1 MASSLCFS
9 KLIYSTKVYVEG
21 NRDEDSI
28 PALKELSTLSANR
41 YHLYLK
47 HSHRMF
53 SFISQADYLSSPCY
67 IPQMPVRHF
76 HLDVLFKSKIQ
87 HGENKRL
94 PQQICSSS
102 YVPSVSFQEPE
113 LKKNYLWNHHTKVYW
128 LSGKNMNTFV
138 SDLMLYFY
146 SQWPKRLWTSL
157 ICNATTV
164 YFSKLNTLQ
173 FCVCVIIITYLY
185 IKN

>member
-1 MASSLCFS
+1 M
-9 KLIYSTKVYVEG
+9 EG
-21 NRDEDSI
+21 NRNEDST
-28 PALKELSTLSANR
+28 PALKELSTLSPNR
-41 YHLYLK
+41 YHLYFK
-47 HSHRMF
+47 HSHKMF

-113 LKKNYLWNHHTKVYW
+113 LKKKTISEITTPKFIDSMAKTWIP
-128 LSGKNMNTFV
+128 LSLILCFISIA
-138 SDLMLYFY
+138 SDLDQALNMPHLECHN
-146 SQWPKRLWTSL
+146 SL
-157 ICNATTV
+157 
-164 YFSKLNTLQ
+164 LL
-173 FCVCVIIITYLY
+173 
-185 IKN
+185 